1 MGLGERGVICGS
13 GREEG
18 GDMWD
23 LEEGGDMWD
32 WEGGRGGDMWDWEG
46 GGGVIC
52 GSGRRGVICG
62 SGRRG
67 GDMWDWE
74 EGRVHNDIPYS
85 LNYQM
90 VGIGLKWHRIFYFF
104 CFECSS

>member
-1 MGLGERGVICGS
+1 MGVGGRRGVICGI

-18 GDMWD
+18 GDMWEW
-23 LEEGGDMWD
+23 EEGGDMWE
-32 WEGGRGGDMWDWEG
+32 WEE
-46 GGGVIC
+46 
-52 GSGRRGVICG
+52 
-62 SGRRG
+62 G

-90 VGIGLKWHRIFYFF
+90 VGIG
-104 CFECSS
+104 